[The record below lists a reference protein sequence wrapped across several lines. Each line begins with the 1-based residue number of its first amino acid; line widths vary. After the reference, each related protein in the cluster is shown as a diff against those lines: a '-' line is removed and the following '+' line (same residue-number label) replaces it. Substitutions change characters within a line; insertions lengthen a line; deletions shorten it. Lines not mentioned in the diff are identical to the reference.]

1 MKTKTKKK
9 TYTVRIEW
17 PVTYYCDTVVKATD
31 PHDAARIAMEDPDYD
46 NQSSYDEP
54 GDSTV
59 EGVCEGD
66 EYEFEQHIDV
76 GDASSEAAR
85 ERGPEL
91 LDALIELLPL
101 AHQRLLDRFKVSVCG
116 EDTGATLD
124 SDGLPAGWSKA
135 EHYRKAVQLVR
146 QLTTGKEG

>member
-46 NQSSYDEP
+46 NQRSYDES

-66 EYEFEQHIDV
+66 EYDFMQHIDV
-76 GDASSEAAR
+76 GSGTSEAAR

-91 LDALIELLPL
+91 LDALRSVMTLAHSHFLLKGKTASSSDFAAFNQAKQLIELLTKNVP
-101 AHQRLLDRFKVSVCG
+101 
-116 EDTGATLD
+116 
-124 SDGLPAGWSKA
+124 
-135 EHYRKAVQLVR
+135 
-146 QLTTGKEG
+146 